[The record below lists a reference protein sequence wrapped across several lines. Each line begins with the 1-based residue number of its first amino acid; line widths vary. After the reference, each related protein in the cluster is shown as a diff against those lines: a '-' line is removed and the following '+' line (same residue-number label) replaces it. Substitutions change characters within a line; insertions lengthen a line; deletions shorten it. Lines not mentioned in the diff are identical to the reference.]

1 MEQGIASEPFPST
14 GKEPAPQSKGWIG
27 VPSTDLSSAAIGS
40 VALRNWLWDNAVT
53 MSKATETAAKML
65 ESLPEPVR
73 ERVVEE
79 LRTLV
84 EDARDEAKW
93 DDLVAMKKDG
103 LVAAARKARKDI
115 ARGKA
120 TDMDFDKL

>member
-1 MEQGIASEPFPST
+1 MTQ
-14 GKEPAPQSKGWIG
+14 Q
-27 VPSTDLSSAAIGS
+27 IGS
-40 VALRNWLWDNAVT
+40 VALRIQLCYNAAT

-65 ESLPEPVR
+65 ESLPEPVQ

-93 DDLVAMKKDG
+93 DDLVAKKKDG